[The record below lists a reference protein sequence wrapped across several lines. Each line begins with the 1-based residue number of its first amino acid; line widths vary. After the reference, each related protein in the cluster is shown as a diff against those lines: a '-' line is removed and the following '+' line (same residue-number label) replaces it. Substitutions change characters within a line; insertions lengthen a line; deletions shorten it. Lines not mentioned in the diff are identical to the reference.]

1 VFVMA
6 SRLKVGQIHGCGFL
20 NTVNAA
26 SFTLNTDV
34 WLLDPILRTTEVIM
48 FPSLEIH
55 QTSLSTIQ
63 FGVCQ

>member
-1 VFVMA
+1 MA
-6 SRLKVGQIHGCGFL
+6 SGLMVGQVHWCGFL

-34 WLLDPILRTTEVIM
+34 WLFDPILRTTEVSV

-63 FGVCQ
+63 FGDCQ